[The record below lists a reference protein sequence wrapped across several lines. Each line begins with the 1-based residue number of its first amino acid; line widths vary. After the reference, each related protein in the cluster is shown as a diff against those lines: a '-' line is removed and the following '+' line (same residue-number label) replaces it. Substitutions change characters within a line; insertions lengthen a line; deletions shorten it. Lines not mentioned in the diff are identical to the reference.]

1 MCGLR
6 RSKVLGLT
14 WDCVDLDHGEIVVQA
29 GRVLLDGRRTATDDP
44 KSAASR
50 RTVPVEEIQPGTVGT
65 PALAQGVSG
74 RGQARPGRLWVP
86 GRPVCCLETRWEH
99 LSGPRRVL
107 GPLPG
112 GVPYG

>member
-29 GRVLLDGRRTATDDP
+29 GRVLLDGRPTDDP

-50 RTVPVEEIQPGTVGT
+50 RTVPVEEIQPGTV
-65 PALAQGVSG
+65 ALLRSLRARQAADRLVLGGLSTRDRSVARRRAG
-74 RGQARPGRLWVP
+74 DTCQARGAYSDRFAGV
-86 GRPVCCLETRWEH
+86 
-99 LSGPRRVL
+99 
-107 GPLPG
+107 
-112 GVPYG
+112 VPYG

>member
-1 MCGLR
+1 MCRLR

-29 GRVLLDGRRTATDDP
+29 GRVLLDGRPTDDP

-50 RTVPVEEIQPGTVGT
+50 RTVPVEEIQPGTV
-65 PALAQGVSG
+65 ALLRSLRA
-74 RGQARPGRLWVP
+74 RQAADRLVLGGWVP
-86 GRPVCCLETRWEH
+86 GRPVCCSETRWGH

-107 GPLPG
+107 GPLRG
-112 GVPYG
+112 VVPYG